1 MARKRVTLKD
11 VAKAAGVGLASA
23 SYAVNRTGSLGDD
36 TRVHILKIAEE
47 LGYRQNLAAK
57 AARTGKTG
65 AIGLV
70 VPDMTNPFFPSLAQ
84 SVVQRAR
91 QNSYSVFVTD
101 TEGDQGQEAEVIRQL
116 IDRGVD
122 GIVWFPVNDENSIGK
137 ISRDIPMIVLDRTVK
152 GFECIQADYADG
164 GRQACEYLMEIGHRN
179 IGIIAG
185 PLDVR
190 SMRDRCE
197 AAKEAI
203 QTSGSLAFFVEN
215 AFSTELSKSVA
226 DAVAAKQAT
235 ALFCGSDLIAIGVMR
250 HARQCGIQIPE
261 MLSIVGFDDIPWAEY
276 CTPGLSTIEM
286 PVDEM
291 AREAVDAV
299 IRKIDGE
306 SDANRRVVFGVS
318 LIKRDSTAPL
328 S

>member
-1 MARKRVTLKD
+1 MARKRATLKD
-11 VAKAAGVGLASA
+11 VAKAAGVSLASA

-36 TRVHILKIAEE
+36 TRAHILNVAEE

-70 VPDMTNPFFPSLAQ
+70 VPDMTNPFFPCLAQ

-91 QNSYSVFVTD
+91 QNGYSVFVTD

-122 GIVWFPVNDENSIGK
+122 GIVWFPVNDENSIAK
-137 ISRDIPMIVLDRTVK
+137 IATDIPIIVLDRTVA
-152 GFECIQADYADG
+152 GFECIQADYGEG
-164 GRQACEYLMEIGHRN
+164 GKLACAHLIQLGHRK

-197 AAKEAI
+197 AAQNVAAS
-203 QTSGSLAFFVEN
+203 SGEVTFFVEN
-215 AFSTELSKSVA
+215 AFSTELSK
-226 DAVAAKQAT
+226 AVAEAVSSNAAT
-235 ALFCGSDLIAIGVMR
+235 AVFCGSDLIAIGVMR
-250 HARQCGIQIPE
+250 HARHCGISIPE
-261 MLSIVGFDDIPWAEY
+261 DLSIVGFDDIPWAEY
-276 CTPGLSTIEM
+276 CTPGLTTVEM

-291 AREAVDAV
+291 ATEAVDAV
-299 IRKIDGE
+299 IRKIEGE

-318 LIKRDSTAPL
+318 LVERGSTAQH
-328 S
+328 

>member
-1 MARKRVTLKD
+1 MARKRATLKD
-11 VAKAAGVGLASA
+11 VAKAAGVSLASA

-36 TRVHILKIAEE
+36 TRTHILKIAEE

-91 QNSYSVFVTD
+91 QNGYSVFVTD
-101 TEGDQGQEAEVIRQL
+101 TEGDQAQESAVIRQL

-122 GIVWFPVNDENSIGK
+122 GIVWFPVNDQNSIGK
-137 ISRDIPMIVLDRTVK
+137 IATDIPIIVLDRTVG
-152 GFECIQADYADG
+152 GFECIQADYGEG
-164 GRQACEYLMEIGHRN
+164 GRLACDHLLELKHRR

-197 AAKEAI
+197 AARETVAR
-203 QTSGSLAFFVEN
+203 SGEVAFFVEN
-215 AFSTELSKSVA
+215 AFSTELSKTVA
-226 DAVAAKQAT
+226 DAISSRVAT
-235 ALFCGSDLIAIGVMR
+235 AVFCGSDLIAIGVMR
-250 HARQCGIQIPE
+250 QARQSGIKIPE
-261 MLSIVGFDDIPWAEY
+261 ELSVVGFDDIPWAEY
-276 CTPGLSTIEM
+276 CTPGLTTVEM

-291 AREAVDAV
+291 ATEAVDAV
-299 IRKIDGE
+299 IRKIEGE

-318 LIKRDSTAPL
+318 LVTRGSTARH
-328 S
+328 